1 MYNCTIRVQT
11 RYHMDF
17 DLGSPWETTVMA
29 AAPSSLGT
37 QFSEELTCS
46 ICLELFTRPKVLPC
60 GHTFCQH
67 CLQDHAGRKV
77 PFQCPNCRQQVRP
90 PRQGVA
96 GLPDSHIIANLC
108 ERLQTQ
114 ATLSEEIREQPQ
126 SKNRCS
132 FHPSEEVKLY
142 CKQCKVPVCHE
153 CFEESHDEHPTMS
166 FKKAIQQQRAPI
178 QALIA
183 EGRDILETYH
193 SFIRGLRDDE
203 KILDDRKQ
211 ETDTKIEESYKQAC
225 DQVIQKLTEE
235 RGRLL
240 SEVEANHR
248 QNKGAV
254 QSQRDAVLTDVA
266 ELSSACD
273 GAEQHMVRE
282 CRQLLSRESKL
293 VETVGTFRGKVVPSP
308 VQTHP
313 AVFQPNVSVKLECA
327 LGDVTV
333 PGAATASDHHGNQAS
348 DAVTTV
354 MGHHHGYQASDAV
367 MKVMGHHHGNQS
379 NTAAPKQRLTF
390 GGVGSQPGQFTG
402 PFGVTVSE
410 EGEIFVADRWN
421 KRIQVFTLQGTFV
434 SQFPTD
440 MSGGQKMK
448 PDDIAIDWEGNLWV
462 VGESN
467 SARFAVQYDKQG
479 RMLRKFAKRYK
490 MRWRGVAVDTR
501 NNHIVFSLSTG
512 VSPLNNTQGEVQVVR
527 PDGTL
532 VRTVGQQQGMKDIGG
547 ITVDEEGNILV
558 SDHGNHCVY
567 VFNVDGQFL
576 FQFGGERSG
585 EGQLKRPRGICTDKA
600 GNIIVAETAYDH
612 SRVKMFDKT
621 GRFLKHITTD
631 MENPWAVAMAPQ
643 GQLVITDSDNH
654 KVTIFSK
661 IVFRFT
667 RSDD

>member
-1 MYNCTIRVQT
+1 
-11 RYHMDF
+11 
-17 DLGSPWETTVMA
+17 MA

-114 ATLSEEIREQPQ
+114 ATLSEETREKPT
-126 SKNRCS
+126 SGNRCS
-132 FHPSEEVKLY
+132 VHPSEEVKLY

-183 EGRDILETYH
+183 EGRDILETYY
-193 SFIRGLRDDE
+193 SFIRGLRDKE
-203 KILDDRKQ
+203 KILDDSKQ
-211 ETDTKIEESYKQAC
+211 ETDSKIEESYRQAC
-225 DQVIQKLTEE
+225 DQVIQELTKKKD
-235 RGRLL
+235 RLL

-248 QNKGAV
+248 ENKGAV

-273 GAEQHMVRE
+273 GAEQHMVTE

-313 AVFQPNVSVKLECA
+313 AVFQPNASVELVCT

-333 PGAATASDHHGNQAS
+333 PEAASACDHHGNQAS

-354 MGHHHGYQASDAV
+354 MGHHHGNQASDAAT
-367 MKVMGHHHGNQS
+367 KVMGHHYGNQR
-379 NTAAPKQRLTF
+379 NTAAPKPRLTF
-390 GGVGSQPGQFTG
+390 GGVGSQPGQFTR
-402 PFGVTVSE
+402 PSGVTVSE
-410 EGEIFVADRWN
+410 EGDVFVADSKN

-434 SQFPTD
+434 SQFPAD
-440 MSGGQKMK
+440 LSPQKMK

-462 VGESN
+462 VGVGESN
-467 SARFAVQYDKQG
+467 FAGFAVQYNKQG
-479 RMLRKFAKRYK
+479 RVLRKFDLQKT
-490 MRWRGVAVDTR
+490 WWGRGVAVDTR
-501 NNHIVFSLSTG
+501 RNHILITRTTG
-512 VSPLNNTQGEVQVVR
+512 HWSHPHGEVQVFR

-532 VRTVGQQQGMKDIGG
+532 VRTVGQQMGMEHPEY
-547 ITVDEEGNILV
+547 ITVDGEGNILV
-558 SDHGNHCVY
+558 PDSDNCCVY
-567 VFNVDGQFL
+567 MHNQDGQFL
-576 FQFGGERSG
+576 FKFGGLGSG
-585 EGQLKRPRGICTDKA
+585 DGQLQDPRGICTDCA
-600 GNIIVAETAYDH
+600 GNIIVVDRGN
-612 SRVKMFDKT
+612 SRVEMFDKT
-621 GRFLKHITTD
+621 GRFIKHITTD
-631 MENPWAVAMAPQ
+631 IQAPCAVTMAPQ
-643 GQLVITDSDNH
+643 GQLVVTDIDNH
-654 KVTIFSK
+654 KVTIFQNC
-661 IVFRFT
+661 V
-667 RSDD
+667 